1 MRKTAIL
8 GVGLV
13 ATAVSVAKGILKDR
27 PAQDNDEIDLAAVAV
42 NRRIRMRARPFIGA
56 TILVVA
62 GRVELDLRRVV
73 PAPTGV
79 EVSVLMFG
87 GSLLVVVPPDW
98 RVLTSVKTRG
108 AVVANPESESGDDD
122 PTLRLEG
129 SAWISRIKV
138 TRRSVLTAVAS

>member
-13 ATAVSVAKGILKDR
+13 ATAVAMAKGILRGR
-27 PAQDNDEIDLAAVAV
+27 PAQDHDAIDLAAVAA
-42 NRRIRMRARPFIGA
+42 NRRIRMRAKPFIGA

-87 GSLLVVVPPDW
+87 GSLLVVVPPEW

-108 AVVANPESESGDDD
+108 ALVDSAESESGDDD
-122 PTLRLEG
+122 PALRLEG

-138 TRRSVLTAVAS
+138 SRRSVLTAVAS